1 MPLPVRHTPRAKWHD
16 YNGAE
21 YFVTICTADREH
33 YFGTVRNGQ
42 TQLTAVGECAKRCV
56 EKIGELHADVDV
68 PLYVIMPNH
77 IHLIVVVDGDKPN
90 IPNNLPHSSVGLSQ
104 CGSRDDIDAWLAYC
118 DNVRT
123 PQCDVPTLF
132 QSNGNEINLEMQRR
146 ANRCGRLSHII
157 GQFKSAV
164 TRFAREQNIPFAW
177 QPRYYDH
184 IVRNQNEMNLI
195 VEYIEQ
201 NPAKWE
207 SDCFY
212 G

>member
-1 MPLPVRHTPRAKWHD
+1 M
-16 YNGAE
+16 
-21 YFVTICTADREH
+21 TAYIISVH
-33 YFGTVRNGQ
+33 NSQ
-42 TQLTAVGECAKRCV
+42 TQLSAIGECAKQCI

-90 IPNNLPHSSVGLSQ
+90 TTNVLPYTVVGLSQ

-123 PQCDVPTLF
+123 PQCDVPTMP
-132 QSNGNEINLEMQRR
+132 QSPGSEINLEMQRR

-164 TRFAREQNIPFAW
+164 AKFARENNIPFAW
-177 QPRYYDH
+177 QLRYYDH
-184 IVRNQNEMNLI
+184 FVRNQNEMNLI
-195 VEYIEQ
+195 AE
-201 NPAKWE
+201 
-207 SDCFY
+207 
-212 G
+212 